1 MRMSFEEISHTADV
15 KIRVHAPTLEA
26 LFSETFN
33 ALMQVMYGTKPCQGV
48 FSRRSGLNP
57 LIMNHSLQISFQ
69 RSFSYQKSRDL
80 SFQRLVSALTVCVSL
95 LNLRVNH
102 LILSVIHGGSE
113 VKGIS
118 YSGLAITHDAN
129 GYMLDIIFD
138 V

>member
-1 MRMSFEEISHTADV
+1 MSFEEISHTADI
-15 KIRVHAPTLEA
+15 KIRARAPTIEA

-33 ALMQVMYGTKPCQGV
+33 AMMEIMYGKNRTSNVLRKIRVESSDNESLIADFLSEVLFISEVESLV
-48 FSRRSGLNP
+48 FSDASIYIDGFGLTADLKGELFDP
-57 LIMNHSLQISFQ
+57 VRHS
-69 RSFSYQKSRDL
+69 
-80 SFQRLVSALTVCVSL
+80 
-95 LNLRVNH
+95 
-102 LILSVIHGGSE
+102 GGSE